1 MDINNLKHV
10 VGKAESDKPAVI
22 RFFGPVDQWS
32 TQCFNEEFLWLQ
44 DAVQPSKI
52 VVLINSEGGSVMHGM
67 STFSVINGCPI
78 EVDCIIEGIAA
89 SMGSILWAAGDNQ
102 YMHDYSLLMIH
113 NPFCWGADSEDES
126 VKNMISAFKAQVE
139 TIYMKRFGLS
149 KEKVKAIMDGEGEAD
164 GTWMTAKEAVKEG
177 FLDKANIIK
186 TSKAAKSKAEVIDLN
201 SPVAELRTT
210 MEAIVAEIDENKL
223 IEKVVSIHNQTSQS
237 NSSTTTMNE
246 VKLNVEEVLAAL
258 GLASDAKMNDNVK
271 ARIAALVKAEG
282 ELKEVQAQFAD
293 LQIQFKGKEA
303 EVVNLQT
310 ELDET
315 KALLDQYKAAEQAA
329 HEAEIEAVV
338 NAAIEAGKIEEASKE
353 SWIAMAHVNFETVQ
367 TTLNSIQGREKI
379 TEEIAKDPESIKAK
393 QEGLDEA
400 EKLMA
405 EKVKAA
411 VGEDFKFNQF

>member
-22 RFFGPVDQWS
+22 RFFGPIDQWS

-237 NSSTTTMNE
+237 NSSTTKMNE
-246 VKLNVEEVLAAL
+246 VTLNVNEVLAAL
-258 GLASDAKMNDNVK
+258 GLAKDDKVNDNIN
-271 ARIAALVKAEG
+271 ARIAELVKAEG
-282 ELKEVQAQFAD
+282 DLKAVKSQLAD
-293 LQIQFKGKEA
+293 LQIQYKGKEA
-303 EVVNLQT
+303 EVTNLQSK
-310 ELDET
+310 LDE
-315 KALLDQYKAAEQAA
+315 AEASLNQYQEAEKAARQ
-329 HEAEIEAVV
+329 AEIEAVV
-338 NAAIEAGKIEEASKE
+338 NAAVEAGKIEESAKD
-353 SWIAMAHVNFETVQ
+353 SWIEMAQDKFEMVKA
-367 TTLNSIQGREKI
+367 TLDSIQGREDIIK
-379 TEEIAKDPESIKAK
+379 EIATDPANVQNK
-393 QEGLDEA
+393 QETLTEA
-400 EKLMA
+400 EKQMA
-405 EKVKAA
+405 EKVKA
-411 VGEDFKFNQF
+411 VLGEDFKLNQF